1 MKKSSGK
8 TFITFYGYY
17 ILKMVFKW
25 KGIARNIQITNRLY
39 FQCYCKWESSN
50 WPERWKQQFKIKW
63 NPFVTKADISSLSLV
78 SIGFLQFC
86 RNVTDARNVCSHTHT
101 FVITYWGFLQF
112 GKKNNDVALT
122 NLRFAP
128 FPFNKSLHVARRLVK
143 IRENLCLWSVC
154 VDIILINFDYGE
166 S

>member
-1 MKKSSGK
+1 
-8 TFITFYGYY
+8 
-17 ILKMVFKW
+17 MVFKW

-63 NPFVTKADISSLSLV
+63 NPFVTEADISSLSLV

-86 RNVTDARNVCSHTHT
+86 RNVTDARNVCSHTPLWLL
-101 FVITYWGFLQF
+101 IEASSSLE
-112 GKKNNDVALT
+112 KNNDVAST

-128 FPFNKSLHVARRLVK
+128 FPFNKILHVARRLVK

-154 VDIILINFDYGE
+154 VDIDQLNKLWLRGKLIQQLIE
-166 S
+166 IK

>member
-1 MKKSSGK
+1 
-8 TFITFYGYY
+8 
-17 ILKMVFKW
+17 MVFKW

-86 RNVTDARNVCSHTHT
+86 RNVTDARNVCSHTHLCDYQLRLPP
-101 FVITYWGFLQF
+101 VW
-112 GKKNNDVALT
+112 KKNNDVALT

-128 FPFNKSLHVARRLVK
+128 FPFNKILRVARRLVK

-154 VDIILINFDYGE
+154 VDISLINFDYEE